1 MIAAP
6 MEDREGFRTVVAEV
20 SVGVCQGEQ
29 RENRDW
35 KRSLDMALNCRRL
48 VSRLERMRS
57 CSFWM
62 SKDYGFLRWELLLV
76 EML

>member
-1 MIAAP
+1 MC
-6 MEDREGFRTVVAEV
+6 
-20 SVGVCQGEQ
+20 VGGNGES
-29 RENRDW
+29 RDW

-57 CSFWM
+57 CSFRM